1 MAVQVAPLCEA
12 EDKSVSAPAPTP
24 APRPSNA
31 GAGVRVAQR
40 PLSEL
45 PGGKD
50 HPAHSQAVP
59 GRGLHVLSPHPK
71 PLLSADPP
79 PAPAPHLLRLPSS
92 AAAAAASAPAGSAR
106 LPLGSLRLPQP
117 ISTPPLPW
125 PRSPTPSLPLPSTGS
140 RDSDKGCAAH
150 PHPQT
155 GTLPTSPIARELR
168 GSERQ
173 FSREPS
179 PWQRLLRRHPGVRTA
194 ARAGAMWGLKAV
206 GNGSRSQGM
215 RMKQGGLW

>member
-71 PLLSADPP
+71 PLLYADPP
-79 PAPAPHLLRLPSS
+79 PRPSPSPAPAPELCRCGRRLRPRRFR
-92 AAAAAASAPAGSAR
+92 SAPAR
-106 LPLGSLRLPQP
+106 LPPAPPADFHAAAPLA
-117 ISTPPLPW
+117 PLP
-125 PRSPTPSLPLPSTGS
+125 
-140 RDSDKGCAAH
+140 DSF
-150 PHPQT
+150 P
-155 GTLPTSPIARELR
+155 
-168 GSERQ
+168 
-173 FSREPS
+173 PS
-179 PWQRLLRRHPGVRTA
+179 P
-194 ARAGAMWGLKAV
+194 
-206 GNGSRSQGM
+206 
-215 RMKQGGLW
+215 